1 MNQVVVAP
9 SILSAN
15 FLKLGDEIDAITQ
28 AGADWIHLDMMDGHF
43 VPNLSF
49 GPPVVKGLAK
59 QSLPLDVH
67 LMVEHPEMYFPALEE
82 MRAHSCSVHVEACVH
97 LERTLRQIRSH
108 GMVPGVALNPA
119 TDPEFL
125 EWVKDV
131 VGHVLIMT
139 VNPGFSG
146 QKFLPA
152 MMPKVRRV
160 RELLGPHVRIIVDG
174 GIGPETSK
182 LAREAG
188 ADVLVAASAIFDT
201 FDYKTAI
208 TAIRG

>member
-1 MNQVVVAP
+1 MNQVVIAP

-15 FLKLGDEIDAITQ
+15 FLKLGDEIEAITLG
-28 AGADWIHLDMMDGHF
+28 GADWIHLDMMDGHF

-49 GPPVVKGLAK
+49 GPPVVRGLAA
-59 QSLPLDVH
+59 QNLPLDVH

-97 LERTLRQIRSH
+97 LERTLRQIQSH
-108 GMVPGVALNPA
+108 GMVPGVALNPG

-125 EWVKDV
+125 RWVEHV

-146 QKFLPA
+146 QKFIPE
-152 MMPKVRRV
+152 MMAKVSRV
-160 RELLGPHVRIIVDG
+160 RELLGPDVRIIVDG
-174 GIGPETSK
+174 GIGPETSPM
-182 LAREAG
+182 AREAG
-188 ADVLVAASAIFDT
+188 ADVLVAASAIFGQS
-201 FDYKTAI
+201 DYKAAI
-208 TAIRG
+208 TALRG